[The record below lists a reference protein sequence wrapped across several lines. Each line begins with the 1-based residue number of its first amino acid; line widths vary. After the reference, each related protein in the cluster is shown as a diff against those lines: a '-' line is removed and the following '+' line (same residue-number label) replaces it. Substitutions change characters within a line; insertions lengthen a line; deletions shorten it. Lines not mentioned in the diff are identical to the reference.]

1 MLAPHNVRVEYELP
15 MKVERK
21 AEVEEEEQ
29 VPEVLIHEVERV
41 RYEST
46 RLTAVLLLPCIV
58 YHPWDCPSY
67 ACAYQVQCY
76 QIESMLARVESTQ
89 EE

>member
-1 MLAPHNVRVEYELP
+1 MLAAHNVRAEYELP

-29 VPEVLIHEVERV
+29 VPEVLKHEEERV

-46 RLTAVLLLPCIV
+46 RLTAALLLPCIV
-58 YHPWDCPSY
+58 YHPWDCPSCE
-67 ACAYQVQCY
+67 CAYQVQYY

-89 EE
+89 EG